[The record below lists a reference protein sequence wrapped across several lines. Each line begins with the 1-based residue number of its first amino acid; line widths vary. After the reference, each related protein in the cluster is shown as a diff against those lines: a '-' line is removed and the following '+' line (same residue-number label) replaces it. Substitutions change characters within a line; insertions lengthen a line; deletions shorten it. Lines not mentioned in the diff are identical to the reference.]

1 MARIPPKLSGLVKS
15 GAVVA
20 ARPVHDLAD
29 FTSHVNAGKTSMLLG
44 AQSQDSGYSA
54 TIDPQMPVAHSVQ
67 SIAVD
72 LIDPNPLAPRTVY
85 TPEMIQAR
93 ADDLR
98 TQGQHDPIHVT
109 PNPDR
114 PGRFIICDG
123 WTRVQACLVHG
134 TLKTLRAEIHHDLT
148 GVDSALFGYQQNE
161 GRKQHCDLDRA
172 MFFEKLKAT
181 GLSAVQVSTLTG
193 IPENRLSMY
202 KALASLPALVRQQIE
217 KAPEIFGYNAGA
229 QLARICPAN
238 AADSDPGVIKAARI
252 AEAFAAGDK
261 TVKWLKAQVE
271 TYLAHKPRTVPSTG
285 ANFRYPQ
292 GFLRGRGDTVQLEL
306 RIDTPER
313 QTRLLEELRSFLRER
328 GIVEF
333 TGTTAEQLPAD
344 VDGTDPGL
352 SSKSSYV

>member
-20 ARPVHDLAD
+20 TRPVQELAD
-29 FTSHVNAGKTSMLLG
+29 FQPSATAGKAGTLLG
-44 AQSQDSGYSA
+44 VQVQNSGDSA
-54 TIDPQMPVAHSVQ
+54 TADLQTPAAHSVQ

-109 PNPDR
+109 PNPDK

-202 KALASLPALVRQQIE
+202 KALASLPALVLQQIE
-217 KAPEIFGYNAGA
+217 KFPELFGYNAGA
-229 QLARICPAN
+229 QLARLCPAN
-238 AADSDPGVIKAARI
+238 AANSDPGVVKAARI

-261 TVKWLKAQVE
+261 TFKWLKAQVE
-271 TYLAHKPRTVPSTG
+271 SYLAHKPRSVLRTG
-285 ANFRYPQ
+285 ANFRFPE

-306 RIDTPER
+306 RIETPER
-313 QTRLLEELRSFLRER
+313 QSSLLEELRSFLRER

-333 TGTTAEQLPAD
+333 TGTAAEQLPGAGD
-344 VDGTDPGL
+344 KSEPGQA
-352 SSKSSYV
+352 

>member
-1 MARIPPKLSGLVKS
+1 MARIPPKLSGLVRT

-20 ARPVHDLAD
+20 ATPVNPLAD
-29 FTSHVNAGKTSMLLG
+29 LPQPPSAGKSGALLG
-44 AQSQDSGYSA
+44 TAAVASASVIDVPVLSGV
-54 TIDPQMPVAHSVQ
+54 THEVQ
-67 SIAVD
+67 LIPVD

-109 PNPDR
+109 PSPTR
-114 PGRFIICDG
+114 PGRYIICDG

-134 TLKTLRAEIHHDLT
+134 TLKALRAEIHPDLSS
-148 GVDSALFGYQQNE
+148 VDAAVFGYQQNE

-172 MFFEKLKAT
+172 MFFEKLKST
-181 GLSAVQVSTLTG
+181 GLSAVQVSKLTG

-202 KALASLPALVRQQIE
+202 KSLASLPAAVLKAIE

-229 QLARICPAN
+229 QLARLCPAD
-238 AADSDPGVIKAARI
+238 AVGTDTGVAKAVRL
-252 AEAFAAGDK
+252 AESFAAGDK
-261 TVKWLKAQVE
+261 TFKWLKTQVE
-271 TYLAHKPRTVPSTG
+271 SFLAHKPRSVLRTG
-285 ANFRYPQ
+285 ANFRYPE
-292 GFLRGRGDTVQLEL
+292 GFLRGRGDTVELEL

-313 QTRLLEELRSFLRER
+313 QSILLEELRAFLRER

-333 TGTTAEQLPAD
+333 SGAASTT
-344 VDGTDPGL
+344 
-352 SSKSSYV
+352 

>member
-20 ARPVHDLAD
+20 TEPVQGLAD
-29 FTSHVNAGKTSMLLG
+29 FQSSATAGKAGILLR
-44 AQSQDSGYSA
+44 AQAQDLGYSA
-54 TIDPQMPVAHSVQ
+54 AVDLQPPAAHSVQ

-134 TLKTLRAEIHHDLT
+134 TLKTLRAEIHHNLT

-181 GLSAVQVSTLTG
+181 GLSAVKISALTG
-193 IPENRLSMY
+193 VPENRLSMY
-202 KALASLPALVRQQIE
+202 KALASLPALVLQQIE
-217 KAPEIFGYNAGA
+217 KAPELFGYNAGA
-229 QLARICPAN
+229 QLARICPAH
-238 AADSDPGVIKAARI
+238 ADANDLGVVKAARI

-261 TVKWLKAQVE
+261 TFKWLKAQVE
-271 TYLAHKPRTVPSTG
+271 SYLVHKPRTVLRMG
-285 ANFRYPQ
+285 ANFRFPE

-306 RIDTPER
+306 RIETPER
-313 QTRLLEELRSFLRER
+313 QSSLLEELRFFLRER

-333 TGTTAEQLPAD
+333 TGTATEQLPGEGD
-344 VDGTDPGL
+344 L
-352 SSKSSYV
+352 SEPDQA

>member
-1 MARIPPKLSGLVKS
+1 MATL
-15 GAVVA
+15 
-20 ARPVHDLAD
+20 PVHDLAD
-29 FTSHVNAGKTSMLLG
+29 FQSSVTAGKARTLLG
-44 AQSQDSGYSA
+44 AQAQDLGYSSVV
-54 TIDPQMPVAHSVQ
+54 DPQAPETHSVQ

-109 PNPDR
+109 PHPDR

-134 TLKTLRAEIHHDLT
+134 TLKTLRAEIHHNLT

-181 GLSAVQVSTLTG
+181 GLSAVKISALTG
-193 IPENRLSMY
+193 VPENRLSMY
-202 KALASLPALVRQQIE
+202 KALASLPALVLQQIE
-217 KAPEIFGYNAGA
+217 KAPELFGYNAGA
-229 QLARICPAN
+229 QLARLCSAN
-238 AADSDPGVIKAARI
+238 TADSDAGIVKAVRV

-261 TVKWLKAQVE
+261 TFKWLKAQVE
-271 TYLAHKPRTVPSTG
+271 SYLTHKPRTVVRTG
-285 ANFRYPQ
+285 ANFRFPE

-306 RIDTPER
+306 RITAPDH
-313 QTRLLEELRSFLRER
+313 QASLLEELRSFLRER

-333 TGTTAEQLPAD
+333 TGTTVEQLPAD
-344 VDGTDPGL
+344 VDGTEPGQG
-352 SSKSSYV
+352 

>member
-1 MARIPPKLSGLVKS
+1 MAKIPPKLSGLVRS

-20 ARPVHDLAD
+20 ATPIKALAD
-29 FTSHVNAGKTSMLLG
+29 LPSPAAAGKASTLLG
-44 AQSQDSGYSA
+44 AQPLDSEPSA
-54 TIDPQMPVAHSVQ
+54 AVDLQSLAAYSVQ
-67 SIAVD
+67 SIPVE

-109 PNPDR
+109 PNPAR
-114 PGRFIICDG
+114 PGRYIICDG

-202 KALASLPALVRQQIE
+202 KALASLPALVVQQIE
-217 KAPEIFGYNAGA
+217 KAPELFGYNAGA
-229 QLARICPAN
+229 QLARLCPAN
-238 AADSDPGVIKAARI
+238 AADSDAGVVKAAQI
-252 AEAFAAGDK
+252 AEVFAAGDK
-261 TVKWLKAQVE
+261 TFKWLKAQVE
-271 TYLAHKPRTVPSTG
+271 TYLAHKPRTVPRTG
-285 ANFRYPQ
+285 ANFRYPG

-306 RIDTPER
+306 RIAAPDR
-313 QTRLLEELRSFLRER
+313 QASLLEELRSFLKER

-333 TGTTAEQLPAD
+333 SGAAAEQLPGEG
-344 VDGTDPGL
+344 DGSEP
-352 SSKSSYV
+352 SQA

>member
-1 MARIPPKLSGLVKS
+1 MA
-15 GAVVA
+15 AT
-20 ARPVHDLAD
+20 PVQDLAD
-29 FTSHVNAGKTSMLLG
+29 FSAPAPVVAGRTGLLLG
-44 AQSQDSGYSA
+44 SQSLDPGSSA
-54 TIDPQMPVAHSVQ
+54 AAELQLPAVHAVQ
-67 SIAVD
+67 SIPVE

-93 ADDLR
+93 ADELR

-109 PNPDR
+109 PNPAR
-114 PGRFIICDG
+114 PGRYIICDG

-148 GVDSALFGYQQNE
+148 GVNSALFGYQQNE

-172 MFFEKLKAT
+172 MFFEKLKGT

-202 KALASLPALVRQQIE
+202 KALASLPALVLQQIE
-217 KAPEIFGYNAGA
+217 KSPELFGYNAGA
-229 QLARICPAN
+229 QLARLCPAN
-238 AADSDPGVIKAARI
+238 AANSDPGVVKAARI

-261 TVKWLKAQVE
+261 TFKWLKAQVE
-271 TYLAHKPRTVPSTG
+271 SYLAHKPRSVLRTG
-285 ANFRYPQ
+285 ANFRFPE

-306 RIDTPER
+306 RIETPER
-313 QTRLLEELRSFLRER
+313 QSSLLEELRSFLRER

-333 TGTTAEQLPAD
+333 TGTAAEQLPGEGD
-344 VDGTDPGL
+344 KSEPGQA
-352 SSKSSYV
+352 

>member
-20 ARPVHDLAD
+20 TLPVQGLAD
-29 FTSHVNAGKTSMLLG
+29 FQSSVTAGKTGSLLE
-44 AQSQDSGYSA
+44 AQAPGYSA
-54 TIDPQMPVAHSVQ
+54 AVDLQTPAAYCVQ

-109 PNPDR
+109 PNPDK

-123 WTRVQACLVHG
+123 WTRVQACLLHG

-202 KALASLPALVRQQIE
+202 KALASLPALVLQQIE
-217 KAPEIFGYNAGA
+217 KSPERFGYNAGA
-229 QLARICPAN
+229 QLARLCPAN
-238 AADSDPGVIKAARI
+238 AADSDPDVIKAARI
-252 AEAFAAGDK
+252 ADAFASGDK
-261 TVKWLKAQVE
+261 TFKWLKARVE
-271 TYLAHKPRTVPSTG
+271 SCLTHKPRTVLRTG
-285 ANFRYPQ
+285 VNFRFPE

-313 QTRLLEELRSFLRER
+313 QSSLLEELKSFLRER

-333 TGTTAEQLPAD
+333 TGTAAEQLPGEGD
-344 VDGTDPGL
+344 RSGTGQA
-352 SSKSSYV
+352 

>member
-20 ARPVHDLAD
+20 TTPVQDLAD
-29 FTSHVNAGKTSMLLG
+29 FSAPAPTPAAAGRSGFLLG
-44 AQSQDSGYSA
+44 TQAVDSGSSA
-54 TIDPQMPVAHSVQ
+54 AADMQQPAAHAVHSIPVE
-67 SIAVD
+67 
-72 LIDPNPLAPRTVY
+72 LIDPNPLAPRSVY

-109 PNPDR
+109 PNPAK
-114 PGRFIICDG
+114 PGRYIICDG

-134 TLKTLRAEIHHDLT
+134 TLKALRAEIHPDLSS
-148 GVDSALFGYQQNE
+148 VDAAVFGYQQNE

-172 MFFEKLKAT
+172 VFFEKLKAT
-181 GLSAVQVSTLTG
+181 GLSAVQVSALTG

-202 KALASLPALVRQQIE
+202 KALASLPAAVLQAIE

-229 QLARICPAN
+229 QLARLCPAN
-238 AADSDPGVIKAARI
+238 AVATDPGVAKAVRI

-261 TVKWLKAQVE
+261 TFKWLKTQVE
-271 TYLAHKPRTVPSTG
+271 SYLAHKPRTALKTG
-285 ANFRYPQ
+285 ANFRYPE

-306 RIDTPER
+306 RLDNPER
-313 QTRLLEELRSFLRER
+313 QSALLEELRTFLKER

-333 TGTTAEQLPAD
+333 TGAAEQLPAD
-344 VDGTDPGL
+344 GNESE
-352 SSKSSYV
+352 SSQS

>member
-20 ARPVHDLAD
+20 ATPVQDLAD
-29 FTSHVNAGKTSMLLG
+29 FSAPVATGKTGILLG
-44 AQSQDSGYSA
+44 AQSVGAGSA
-54 TIDPQMPVAHSVQ
+54 ADRQSPAAHAVQ
-67 SIAVD
+67 YLAVD
-72 LIDPNPLAPRTVY
+72 LIDPNPLAPRAVY

-109 PNPDR
+109 PNPAR
-114 PGRFIICDG
+114 PGRYIICDG

-134 TLKTLRAEIHHDLT
+134 TFKTLRAEIHPGLT
-148 GVDSALFGYQQNE
+148 DVDSAIFGYQQNE

-181 GLSAVQVSTLTG
+181 GLSAVQISTLTG

-202 KALASLPALVRQQIE
+202 KALALLPAIVVQQIE
-217 KAPEIFGYNAGA
+217 KAPELFGYNAGA
-229 QLARICPAN
+229 QLARLCPAN
-238 AADSDPGVIKAARI
+238 AGAHDAGVVKAARI

-261 TVKWLKAQVE
+261 TFKWLKAQVE
-271 TYLAHKPRTVPSTG
+271 TFLAHKPRTVLKTG

-306 RIDTPER
+306 RMDKPER
-313 QTRLLEELRSFLRER
+313 QAALLEALRTFLRER

-333 TGTTAEQLPAD
+333 TGAMLDQSP
-344 VDGTDPGL
+344 VDDRETGPGQA
-352 SSKSSYV
+352 

>member
-20 ARPVHDLAD
+20 TEPVQCLAD
-29 FTSHVNAGKTSMLLG
+29 FQSSATAGKAGILLR
-44 AQSQDSGYSA
+44 AQAQDLGYSA
-54 TIDPQMPVAHSVQ
+54 AVDLQPPAANSVQ
-67 SIAVD
+67 FIAVD

-109 PNPDR
+109 PNLDK
-114 PGRFIICDG
+114 PGRYIICDG

-134 TLKTLRAEIHHDLT
+134 TLKTLRAEIHPDLT

-161 GRKQHCDLDRA
+161 GRQQHCDLDRA

-202 KALASLPALVRQQIE
+202 KALASLPVLVLQQIE
-217 KAPEIFGYNAGA
+217 KSPELFGYNAGA
-229 QLARICPAN
+229 QLARLCPAN
-238 AADSDPGVIKAARI
+238 AADSDPGVVKAARI

-261 TVKWLKAQVE
+261 TFKWLKAQVE
-271 TYLAHKPRTVPSTG
+271 SYLAHKPRSVLRTG
-285 ANFRYPQ
+285 ANFRFPE

-306 RIDTPER
+306 RIETPER
-313 QTRLLEELRSFLRER
+313 QSSLLEELRSFLVER

-333 TGTTAEQLPAD
+333 NGMTAEQLPAD
-344 VDGTDPGL
+344 VDGTQPDQA
-352 SSKSSYV
+352 

>member
-20 ARPVHDLAD
+20 TEPVQGLAD
-29 FTSHVNAGKTSMLLG
+29 FQSSATAGKAGILLR
-44 AQSQDSGYSA
+44 AQAQDLGYSA
-54 TIDPQMPVAHSVQ
+54 AVDLLPPAAHSVQ
-67 SIAVD
+67 FIAVD

-109 PNPDR
+109 PNPDK
-114 PGRFIICDG
+114 PGRYIICDG

-202 KALASLPALVRQQIE
+202 KALASLPALVLQQIE
-217 KAPEIFGYNAGA
+217 KSSELFGYNAGA
-229 QLARICPAN
+229 QLARLCPAN
-238 AADSDPGVIKAARI
+238 GADSDPGVVKAARI

-261 TVKWLKAQVE
+261 TFKWLKAQVE
-271 TYLAHKPRTVPSTG
+271 SYLVHKPRTVLRMG
-285 ANFRYPQ
+285 ANFRFPE

-306 RIDTPER
+306 RIETPER
-313 QTRLLEELRSFLRER
+313 QSSLLEELRFFLRER

-333 TGTTAEQLPAD
+333 TGTATEQLPGEGD
-344 VDGTDPGL
+344 L
-352 SSKSSYV
+352 SEPDQA

>member
-1 MARIPPKLSGLVKS
+1 MATL
-15 GAVVA
+15 
-20 ARPVHDLAD
+20 PVHDLAD
-29 FTSHVNAGKTSMLLG
+29 FQSSATAGKARTLLG
-44 AQSQDSGYSA
+44 VQAQDLEYSSA
-54 TIDPQMPVAHSVQ
+54 VDQQTPEAHSMQ

-98 TQGQHDPIHVT
+98 SQGQRDPIHVT
-109 PNPDR
+109 PHPDR

-123 WTRVQACLVHG
+123 WTRVQACVVHG

-181 GLSAVQVSTLTG
+181 GLSAVKISALTG
-193 IPENRLSMY
+193 VPENRLSMY
-202 KALASLPALVRQQIE
+202 KALASLPAPVLQQIE
-217 KAPEIFGYNAGA
+217 KAPELFGYNAGA
-229 QLARICPAN
+229 QLARLCPAN
-238 AADSDPGVIKAARI
+238 AADSDVGVVKAVRV

-261 TVKWLKAQVE
+261 TFKWLKAQVE
-271 TYLAHKPRTVPSTG
+271 SYLVHKPRAVPSTG

-306 RIDTPER
+306 RIDTSER

-333 TGTTAEQLPAD
+333 TGMTAEQLPAD
-344 VDGTDPGL
+344 IGGTEPGQA
-352 SSKSSYV
+352 

>member
-20 ARPVHDLAD
+20 ATPVQDLAD
-29 FTSHVNAGKTSMLLG
+29 FSAPVATGKTGTLLG
-44 AQSQDSGYSA
+44 SQALAPG
-54 TIDPQMPVAHSVQ
+54 VAAELPSPAAHAVQ
-67 SIAVD
+67 YIAVD
-72 LIDPNPLAPRTVY
+72 LIDPNPLAPRAVY

-109 PNPDR
+109 PNPAR
-114 PGRFIICDG
+114 PGRYIICDG

-134 TLKTLRAEIHHDLT
+134 TLKTLRAEVHQGLT
-148 GVDSALFGYQQNE
+148 HVDSAIFGYQQNE

-172 MFFEKLKAT
+172 MFFEKLKGT

-202 KALASLPALVRQQIE
+202 KALAQLPAVVVQQIE
-217 KAPEIFGYNAGA
+217 KAPELFGYNAGA
-229 QLARICPAN
+229 QLARLCPAN
-238 AADSDPGVIKAARI
+238 VAASDPGVVKAARI
-252 AEAFAAGDK
+252 AEAFAVGDK
-261 TVKWLKAQVE
+261 TFKWLKAQVE
-271 TYLAHKPRTVPSTG
+271 TFLAHKPRPVLKTG
-285 ANFRYPQ
+285 ANFRYPE

-306 RIDTPER
+306 HIDQPER
-313 QTRLLEELRSFLRER
+313 QAALLEELRTFLRER

-333 TGTTAEQLPAD
+333 SGATVEQLPVAD
-344 VDGTDPGL
+344 QGTDPGQA
-352 SSKSSYV
+352 